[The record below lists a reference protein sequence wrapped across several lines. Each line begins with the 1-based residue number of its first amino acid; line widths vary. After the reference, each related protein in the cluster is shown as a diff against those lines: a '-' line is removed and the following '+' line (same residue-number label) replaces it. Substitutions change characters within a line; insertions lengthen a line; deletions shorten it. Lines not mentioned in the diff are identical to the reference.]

1 MSRTIKFRFYDDV
14 NKRFWFGG
22 DEGKSVGEE
31 TFQTHFVNGVFTA
44 TMFEPISYG
53 FTDVDDYLERELP
66 NSQFTGLKD
75 KNGVEVFEG
84 DILKQEYSVVFNT
97 EYDPVS
103 YGFMGEETEEGHHIG
118 EVVIIASKGACLKNP
133 LRYKE
138 DDEVEVSKQYKS
150 VASYRCEIIGNIFEN
165 AGLLNLKQEEK
176 S

>member
-1 MSRTIKFRFYDDV
+1 MREIKFRFYDNV

-53 FTDVDDYLERELP
+53 FQDVDDYLERELP

-75 KNGVEVFEG
+75 KNGVEIYEG
-84 DILKQEYSVVFNT
+84 HIVKQEYSAILNI

-103 YGFMGEETEEGHHIG
+103 YGFVDQETEDGHHIG
-118 EVVIIASKGACLKNP
+118 EVVILASKGACLKNP
-133 LRYKE
+133 IKYVL
-138 DDEVEVSKQYKS
+138 DSDETTVSKQYKS
-150 VASYRCEIIGNIFEN
+150 IAGYRCEIIGSIYEN
-165 AGLLNLKQEEK
+165 TELVGENNG
-176 S
+176 